1 MDLYQSLVT
10 VNPVTLIAQICNLFL
25 QMFLVK
31 VFFLDKIKAI
41 LDARR
46 EAADKEIIDAKAAKE
61 EAMVIKATYEQ
72 NMLESKAKAEKILQN
87 AQQTA
92 ALRGEQIISD
102 AQKTAV
108 AMKQKAEAEI
118 VQEKKR
124 ALNDAKNEAANIIS
138 RAEQRAAMLVSQQEI
153 VRQANAK
160 ANELNATAQAQTK
173 ELRDLTNKYV
183 DNMLTKVE
191 ELLSNDLI
199 DVKKARNALKNTI
212 K

>member
-10 VNPVTLIAQICNLFL
+10 VNPVTLIAQICNLLL

-46 EAADKEIIDAKAAKE
+46 EAADKDITDAKTAKE

-92 ALRGEQIISD
+92 AQRSEQIISD

-118 VQEKKR
+118 AQEKKR
-124 ALNDAKNEAANIIS
+124 ALNDDKNEISERAMAIAGKVVGRELTDADHANI
-138 RAEQRAAMLVSQQEI
+138 
-153 VRQANAK
+153 
-160 ANELNATAQAQTK
+160 
-173 ELRDLTNKYV
+173 V
-183 DNMLTKVE
+183 D
-191 ELLSNDLI
+191 SFI
-199 DVKKARNALKNTI
+199 DEVGGEV
-212 K
+212 

>member
-46 EAADKEIIDAKAAKE
+46 EAADKEITDAKAAKE
-61 EAMVIKATYEQ
+61 EALVIKATYEQ
-72 NMLESKAKAEKILQN
+72 NMLESRAKAEKILQN

-92 ALRGEQIISD
+92 VQRGEQIISD

-108 AMKQKAEAEI
+108 AMTQKAEAEI
-118 VQEKKR
+118 AQEKKR
-124 ALNDAKNEAANIIS
+124 ALNDAKNEIS
-138 RAEQRAAMLVSQQEI
+138 EIAMTIAGKV
-153 VRQANAK
+153 VGR
-160 ANELNATAQAQTK
+160 ELNAADHAK
-173 ELRDLTNKYV
+173 MVDSFIDELGG
-183 DNMLTKVE
+183 E
-191 ELLSNDLI
+191 
-199 DVKKARNALKNTI
+199 A
-212 K
+212 

>member
-46 EAADKEIIDAKAAKE
+46 EAADKEITDAKTAKE

-92 ALRGEQIISD
+92 AQRGEQIISD
-102 AQKTAV
+102 AQKIAV

-118 VQEKKR
+118 AQEKKR
-124 ALNDAKNEAANIIS
+124 ALNDAKNEISEIAMTIASKVVGRELTAADH
-138 RAEQRAAMLVSQQEI
+138 
-153 VRQANAK
+153 AK
-160 ANELNATAQAQTK
+160 MVDSFINELGG
-173 ELRDLTNKYV
+173 EV
-183 DNMLTKVE
+183 
-191 ELLSNDLI
+191 
-199 DVKKARNALKNTI
+199 
-212 K
+212 

>member
-41 LDARR
+41 IDARR
-46 EAADKEIIDAKAAKE
+46 EAADKEITDARTAKE

-72 NMLESKAKAEKILQN
+72 NMLESKAKAEMILQN

-92 ALRGEQIISD
+92 AKRGEQIISD

-108 AMKQKAEAEI
+108 AMKQRAEAEI
-118 VQEKKR
+118 AQEKKR
-124 ALNDAKNEAANIIS
+124 VLNETKDEIS
-138 RAEQRAAMLVSQQEI
+138 EIAMAIAGKV
-153 VRQANAK
+153 VGR
-160 ANELNATAQAQTK
+160 ELTASDHAQM
-173 ELRDLTNKYV
+173 V
-183 DNMLTKVE
+183 D
-191 ELLSNDLI
+191 SFI
-199 DVKKARNALKNTI
+199 DKLGDEV
-212 K
+212 

>member
-46 EAADKEIIDAKAAKE
+46 EAADKEISDAKTAKE
-61 EAMVIKATYEQ
+61 EALVIKATYEQ
-72 NMLESKAKAEKILQN
+72 NMLESRAKAEKILQN

-92 ALRGEQIISD
+92 AQRGEQIIND

-118 VQEKKR
+118 AQQKKR
-124 ALNDAKNEAANIIS
+124 ALNDAKNEIS
-138 RAEQRAAMLVSQQEI
+138 EIAMAIAGKV
-153 VRQANAK
+153 VGR
-160 ANELNATAQAQTK
+160 ELNAADHAK
-173 ELRDLTNKYV
+173 MVDSFIDELGGEV
-183 DNMLTKVE
+183 
-191 ELLSNDLI
+191 
-199 DVKKARNALKNTI
+199 
-212 K
+212 

>member
-41 LDARR
+41 IDARR
-46 EAADKEIIDAKAAKE
+46 EAADKEITDARTAKE

-72 NMLESKAKAEKILQN
+72 NMLESKAEAEKILQS

-92 ALRGEQIISD
+92 AKRGEQIISD

-108 AMKQKAEAEI
+108 AMKQRAEAEI
-118 VQEKKR
+118 AQEKR
-124 ALNDAKNEAANIIS
+124 RVLNETKDEIS
-138 RAEQRAAMLVSQQEI
+138 EIAMAIAGKV
-153 VRQANAK
+153 VGR
-160 ANELNATAQAQTK
+160 ELTARDHAQM
-173 ELRDLTNKYV
+173 V
-183 DNMLTKVE
+183 D
-191 ELLSNDLI
+191 SFI
-199 DVKKARNALKNTI
+199 DKLGDEV
-212 K
+212 

>member
-25 QMFLVK
+25 QLFLVK

-46 EAADKEIIDAKAAKE
+46 EAADKEITDAQAAKE

-72 NMLESKAKAEKILQN
+72 NMLESKAKAEKILQS

-92 ALRGEQIISD
+92 AQRSEQIISD

-118 VQEKKR
+118 AQEKKR
-124 ALNDAKNEAANIIS
+124 ADRKSTRLNS
-138 RAEQRAAMLVSQQEI
+138 SH
-153 VRQANAK
+153 
-160 ANELNATAQAQTK
+160 
-173 ELRDLTNKYV
+173 
-183 DNMLTKVE
+183 
-191 ELLSNDLI
+191 
-199 DVKKARNALKNTI
+199 
-212 K
+212 

>member
-46 EAADKEIIDAKAAKE
+46 EAADKEITDAKAAKE

-72 NMLESKAKAEKILQN
+72 NMLESKAKAEKILLN

-92 ALRGEQIISD
+92 AHRGEQIIND

-118 VQEKKR
+118 AQEKKR
-124 ALNDAKNEAANIIS
+124 ALNDAKNEIS
-138 RAEQRAAMLVSQQEI
+138 EIAMAIAGKVVGRELTAEDH
-153 VRQANAK
+153 AK
-160 ANELNATAQAQTK
+160 MVDSFIDELGG
-173 ELRDLTNKYV
+173 EV
-183 DNMLTKVE
+183 
-191 ELLSNDLI
+191 
-199 DVKKARNALKNTI
+199 
-212 K
+212 

>member
-41 LDARR
+41 IDARR
-46 EAADKEIIDAKAAKE
+46 EAADKEITDARTAKE

-72 NMLESKAKAEKILQN
+72 NMLESKAEAEKILQS

-92 ALRGEQIISD
+92 AKRCEQIISD

-108 AMKQKAEAEI
+108 AMKQRAEAEI
-118 VQEKKR
+118 AQEKKR
-124 ALNDAKNEAANIIS
+124 VLNETKDEIS
-138 RAEQRAAMLVSQQEI
+138 EIAMAIAGKV
-153 VRQANAK
+153 VGR
-160 ANELNATAQAQTK
+160 ELTASDHAQM
-173 ELRDLTNKYV
+173 V
-183 DNMLTKVE
+183 D
-191 ELLSNDLI
+191 SFI
-199 DVKKARNALKNTI
+199 DKLGDEV
-212 K
+212 

>member
-46 EAADKEIIDAKAAKE
+46 EAADKEITDAKTAKE

-72 NMLESKAKAEKILQN
+72 NMLESKAKAEKILQS

-92 ALRGEQIISD
+92 AQRGEQIIGD

-118 VQEKKR
+118 AQEKKR
-124 ALNDAKNEAANIIS
+124 ALNDAKNEISEIAMAIASKVVGRELTAADH
-138 RAEQRAAMLVSQQEI
+138 
-153 VRQANAK
+153 AK
-160 ANELNATAQAQTK
+160 MVDSFIDELGG
-173 ELRDLTNKYV
+173 EV
-183 DNMLTKVE
+183 
-191 ELLSNDLI
+191 
-199 DVKKARNALKNTI
+199 
-212 K
+212 

>member
-41 LDARR
+41 IDARR
-46 EAADKEIIDAKAAKE
+46 EAADKEITDARTAKE

-72 NMLESKAKAEKILQN
+72 NMLESKAEAEKILQS

-92 ALRGEQIISD
+92 AKRGEQIISD

-108 AMKQKAEAEI
+108 AMKQRAEAEI
-118 VQEKKR
+118 AQEKR
-124 ALNDAKNEAANIIS
+124 RVLNETKDEIS
-138 RAEQRAAMLVSQQEI
+138 EIAMAIAGKV
-153 VRQANAK
+153 VGR
-160 ANELNATAQAQTK
+160 ELTASDHAQM
-173 ELRDLTNKYV
+173 V
-183 DNMLTKVE
+183 D
-191 ELLSNDLI
+191 SFI
-199 DVKKARNALKNTI
+199 DKLGDEV
-212 K
+212 

>member
-46 EAADKEIIDAKAAKE
+46 EAADKEITDAKAAKE
-61 EAMVIKATYEQ
+61 EAMAIKATYEQ
-72 NMLESKAKAEKILQN
+72 NMLESKAKAEKILQS

-92 ALRGEQIISD
+92 AQRSEQIISD

-118 VQEKKR
+118 AQQKKR
-124 ALNDAKNEAANIIS
+124 ALNDAKNEIS
-138 RAEQRAAMLVSQQEI
+138 EIAMTIAGKV
-153 VRQANAK
+153 VGR
-160 ANELNATAQAQTK
+160 ELNAADHAK
-173 ELRDLTNKYV
+173 MVDSFIDELGGEV
-183 DNMLTKVE
+183 
-191 ELLSNDLI
+191 
-199 DVKKARNALKNTI
+199 
-212 K
+212 

>member
-1 MDLYQSLVT
+1 MDLYQSIVT

-46 EAADKEIIDAKAAKE
+46 EAADKEIADAKTAKE
-61 EAMVIKATYEQ
+61 EAMAIKATYEQ

-92 ALRGEQIISD
+92 AQRGEQIIND

-118 VQEKKR
+118 AQQKKR
-124 ALNDAKNEAANIIS
+124 ALNDAKNEIS
-138 RAEQRAAMLVSQQEI
+138 EIAMAIAGKVVGRELT
-153 VRQANAK
+153 ADDHAK
-160 ANELNATAQAQTK
+160 MVDSFIDELGG
-173 ELRDLTNKYV
+173 EV
-183 DNMLTKVE
+183 
-191 ELLSNDLI
+191 
-199 DVKKARNALKNTI
+199 
-212 K
+212 